1 MYIDGWGVSMK
12 FLIIT
17 CYGSYIIEA
26 EDFQDAAE
34 KAYDT
39 HTKYNNVEAI
49 VKLPEETLTE

>member
-1 MYIDGWGVSMK
+1 MDINGLGVSMK

-34 KAYDT
+34 RAYDT

-49 VKLPEETLTE
+49 VKLPEE